1 VVPTTD
7 PDFEWRYN
15 ALVSRIR
22 EMRAEVGIACRLDP
36 DFRPWEVAGELEVA
50 TARLTCRNDLAAAE
64 RYLARAARAFVAECR
79 RRRSQIEAAR

>member
-15 ALVSRIR
+15 ALVWRIR
-22 EMRAEVGIACRLDP
+22 EMRAEVGVACRLDA
-36 DFRPWEVAGELEVA
+36 DFRPWETCGELEVA
-50 TARLTCRNDLAAAE
+50 TARLTCRHDLDAAE
-64 RYLARAARAFVAECR
+64 HYLTRAARAFVAECR